1 MSLMFSG
8 IKDEKTAAH
17 VCRMGIALVESF
29 DRTDVPV
36 SRSDNPL
43 CSEKERAQLK
53 EYERVVDFVRKTFSD
68 GSKTALERCE
78 AVAKRTHSLF
88 KPRQGVFLIEHLITR
103 LCFMAT
109 TGDTSRA
116 DM

>member
-1 MSLMFSG
+1 MFSE

-29 DRTDVPV
+29 DSIDCPV

-43 CSEKERAQLK
+43 CSEKERAQLE

-78 AVAKRTHSLF
+78 AVAKRTYSLF
-88 KPRQGVFLIEHLITR
+88 KPRHGVFLIEHIITR